1 MMVLDMGQLP
11 DVPSCRFPDAGGMTG
26 TTESNESF
34 QLTVEAAEAYEANFV
49 PALFAEWAGHLVDA
63 AGVGPGQR
71 VLDVACGTGIVAR
84 TAAARLAGSG
94 VVVGTDLN
102 EAMLAVAARVAPAIE
117 WRLADAAHQPF
128 DDGAFD
134 VVLCQAALMF
144 VPDRVAALREMGRT
158 AVDGGT
164 VAVQVWDRLAGQPAY
179 GPLVAAAARHAGPEA
194 VDLLSSYWVAGDH
207 DDLRGWFASAGLTVR
222 RFDTRLGTAHFPSL
236 EQVVRVE
243 VESTPLRDRIS
254 DATYGAILADAVAAL
269 APFETPEGR
278 AEIPISGHL
287 VVATP

>member
-1 MMVLDMGQLP
+1 
-11 DVPSCRFPDAGGMTG
+11 
-26 TTESNESF
+26 
-34 QLTVEAAEAYEANFV
+34 
-49 PALFAEWAGHLVDA
+49 
-63 AGVGPGQR
+63 
-71 VLDVACGTGIVAR
+71 
-84 TAAARLAGSG
+84 
-94 VVVGTDLN
+94 
-102 EAMLAVAARVAPAIE
+102 
-117 WRLADAAHQPF
+117 
-128 DDGAFD
+128 
-134 VVLCQAALMF
+134 
-144 VPDRVAALREMGRT
+144 
-158 AVDGGT
+158 
-164 VAVQVWDRLAGQPAY
+164 
-179 GPLVAAAARHAGPEA
+179 VAAAARHAGPEA
-194 VDLLSSYWVAGDH
+194 VDLLGSYWVAGDH